1 MHILFYNKNI
11 AYSEILNKEIFLLPI
26 FLQDEKIY
34 IYNNNYFY
42 ENWNLDYES
51 RLIEFILPLENIE
64 VLQTINLNKDN
75 LLDLNLKDLF
85 PEYKNKNLAVIIIED
100 TNSILEKIFIK
111 TIIMGKNIDKN
122 IQVKRLDNSQQ
133 NEFYQKIINEINSEL
148 ISLVKSQNL
157 IDVKTPSFLN
167 TKFLNSK
174 NYNLV
179 ELNKRIEKIDL
190 IDRVF
195 VQEFNNDYVM
205 LKIKYLGKL
214 DKVIQQLK
222 EQSIILEL
230 IGDEWRIKA
239 NLMDQ
244 LVFKFPFKTKY
255 FEQDFYVSSN
265 NFSAYQLIES
275 WPNWP
280 GKWLNIFGPMGSG
293 KTHLSKILE
302 KKIKR
307 VMIIDETKINN
318 KVIQNLNSFDCL
330 IIDAFSNKI
339 EENLLYS
346 ILNQT
351 KQLDSFMLI
360 NSKFPL
366 KKFEF
371 KLPDLRSR
379 INSFN
384 FIGID
389 LPTDDLLK
397 VIISKSFS
405 DKQINLN
412 PKITEYIIKNV
423 ERSYEKMFKFLS
435 DLDKMSLSSG
445 KSININL
452 IKKVLNQ

>member
-1 MHILFYNKNI
+1 MN
-11 AYSEILNKEIFLLPI
+11 
-26 FLQDEKIY
+26 
-34 IYNNNYFY
+34 
-42 ENWNLDYES
+42 
-51 RLIEFILPLENIE
+51 
-64 VLQTINLNKDN
+64 
-75 LLDLNLKDLF
+75 
-85 PEYKNKNLAVIIIED
+85 
-100 TNSILEKIFIK
+100 
-111 TIIMGKNIDKN
+111 
-122 IQVKRLDNSQQ
+122 
-133 NEFYQKIINEINSEL
+133 
-148 ISLVKSQNL
+148 
-157 IDVKTPSFLN
+157 
-167 TKFLNSK
+167 
-174 NYNLV
+174 
-179 ELNKRIEKIDL
+179 
-190 IDRVF
+190 
-195 VQEFNNDYVM
+195 
-205 LKIKYLGKL
+205 
-214 DKVIQQLK
+214 
-222 EQSIILEL
+222 
-230 IGDEWRIKA
+230 
-239 NLMDQ
+239 Q

-280 GKWLNIFGPMGSG
+280 GKWLNIFGPIGSG

-307 VMIIDETKINN
+307 VLIIDETKIND
-318 KVIQNLNSFDCL
+318 KIIQNLNSFDCL
-330 IIDAFSNKI
+330 IIDDFSNKI

-351 KQLDSFMLI
+351 KQIDSFMVI
-360 NSKFPL
+360 NSKSPL
-366 KKFEF
+366 KIFEF

-423 ERSYEKMFKFLS
+423 ERSYEKMFKFLG